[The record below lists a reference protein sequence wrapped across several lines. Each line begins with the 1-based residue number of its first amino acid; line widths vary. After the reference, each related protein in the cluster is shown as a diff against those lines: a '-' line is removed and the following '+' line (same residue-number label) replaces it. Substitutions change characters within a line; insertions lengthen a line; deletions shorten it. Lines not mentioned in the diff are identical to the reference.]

1 MNEYR
6 VIFGLER
13 WSNKKQKSNSQNVF
27 EVDVSGFVIVG
38 KFMQLTVNVNVK
50 KLFWVFF
57 VIPCDYSFPKI

>member
-6 VIFGLER
+6 VLFGLER

-38 KFMQLTVNVNVK
+38 KFMQLTVNVKDVGEK
-50 KLFWVFF
+50 IILGFL
-57 VIPCDYSFPKI
+57 CDSL